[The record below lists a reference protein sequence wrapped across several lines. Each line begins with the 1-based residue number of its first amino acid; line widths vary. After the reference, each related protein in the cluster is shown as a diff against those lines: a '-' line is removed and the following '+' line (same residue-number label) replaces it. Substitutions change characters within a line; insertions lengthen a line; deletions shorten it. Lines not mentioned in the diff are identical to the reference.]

1 VLLRARTVLPVCAP
15 PIVDGAVLVVG
26 ERIARVGRWEE
37 LRHSAGAEVFDLGQA
52 VLLPGLINAHCHL
65 DYTDMAGL
73 LSPAKHFSDWIKAI
87 VSLKATW
94 SYTDYANSWLRGAK
108 MLLHSGT
115 TTVVNIEAIPELL
128 PDLSTST
135 PVRVISCLEL
145 LSLRKRQRNRE
156 AALQLVGEAE
166 LKLTPLPAEAV
177 GLSPH
182 APYSTSQELLQ
193 VAAQSARQRG
203 WLFTT
208 HVSESADEFEMFQQ
222 ARGPM
227 YEWLKPQR
235 DMSDCDGR
243 SPVDHLFQSRAL
255 GRNCLAVHVNYLAV
269 GDAVLLA
276 QSRSS
281 VVHCPRSHAY
291 FQHQPF
297 PLTALAD
304 AGVNLCLGTDSMAT
318 MLKSR
323 TEPME
328 LNLFTEMQL
337 MGNTFP
343 ALRSQSIVEM
353 VTLNAAK
360 ALGRA
365 HELGC
370 LAPGAWAD
378 LIALP
383 LPRHVRDPYDAVL
396 DHCGQVQASIIRG
409 AWAISPPS

>member
-15 PIVDGAVLVVG
+15 PIDDGAVLVEG
-26 ERIARVGRWEE
+26 ERIARVGRWED
-37 LRHSAGAEVFDLGQA
+37 LRPSARGEVIDLGQT

-73 LSPAKHFSDWIKAI
+73 LSPAKHFSDWIKSI

-94 SYTDYANSWLRGAK
+94 SYTDYANSWLHGAK
-108 MLLHSGT
+108 MLLRSGV
-115 TTVVNIEAIPELL
+115 TTVVNIEVIPELL
-128 PDLSTST
+128 PDVTTST
-135 PVRVISCLEL
+135 PLRVISCLEL
-145 LSLRKRQRNRE
+145 LSLRNRD
-156 AALQLVGEAE
+156 V
-166 LKLTPLPAEAV
+166 
-177 GLSPH
+177 
-182 APYSTSQELLQ
+182 YSTSPELLQ
-193 VAAQSARQRG
+193 AAAHAARQRG
-203 WLFTT
+203 WLLTT
-208 HVSESADEFEMFQQ
+208 HVAESLDEFEMFQQ

-227 YEWLKPQR
+227 FDWLKPQR

-243 SPVDHLFQSRAL
+243 SPVNHLFQTRAL

-269 GDAVLLA
+269 GDAMLLA

-291 FQHQPF
+291 FQHHPF
-297 PLTALAD
+297 PLTALTD

-323 TEPME
+323 TEPMA
-328 LNLFTEMQL
+328 LNLFSEMQVL
-337 MGNTFP
+337 GNKFP

-353 VTLNAAK
+353 ATLNAAK
-360 ALGRA
+360 ALGRS

-370 LAPGAWAD
+370 LAPGACAD

-383 LPRHVRDPYDAVL
+383 LPRYSRDPYDAVL
-396 DHCGQVQASIIRG
+396 DHGGEVQASMIRG
-409 AWAISPPS
+409 AWAIAPPS

>member
-1 VLLRARTVLPVCAP
+1 MLLRARIVLPVCAP
-15 PIVDGAVLVVG
+15 PIDDGAVLVVG
-26 ERIARVGRWEE
+26 ERVARVGRWEE
-37 LRHSAGAEVFDLGQA
+37 LRHSAGGEVIDLGQA

-94 SYTDYANSWLRGAK
+94 SYTDYANSWLHGAK
-108 MLLHSGT
+108 MLLHSGV

-128 PDLSTST
+128 PDVTPST
-135 PVRVISCLEL
+135 PLRVISCLEL
-145 LSLRKRQRNRE
+145 LSLRNRHD
-156 AALQLVGEAE
+156 ALQLVNAAE
-166 LKLTPLPAEAV
+166 QRLNPLPAEAV

-182 APYSTSQELLQ
+182 APYSTSPELLQ
-193 VAAQSARQRG
+193 AAALVARQRG

-222 ARGPM
+222 ASGPM
-227 YEWLKPQR
+227 FDWLKPQR

-243 SPVDHLFQSRAL
+243 SPVDHLFQTRAL

-281 VVHCPRSHAY
+281 VVHCPRSHAF
-291 FQHQPF
+291 FQHQSF
-297 PLTALAD
+297 PLAALTD

-323 TEPME
+323 TEPMA
-328 LNLFTEMQL
+328 LNLFSEMQVL
-337 MGNTFP
+337 ANTFP

-370 LAPGAWAD
+370 LAPGACAD

-383 LPRHVRDPYDAVL
+383 LPRHARDPYDAVL
-396 DHCGQVQASIIRG
+396 DHGGEVQASMIRG
-409 AWAISPPS
+409 VWAIAPPT